1 MQFGICNPIP
11 RWVAP
16 QQSSAM
22 LQTAMLRYKVVCK
35 IPNNTA
41 RNLPRNL
48 THRGIFCSKNHAK
61 WPIRLVFLVVN
72 ASVSSHLYFGRAVA
86 QNHEKVVCAAIVCG
100 LDHHPVGSIQ
110 AFVIAAADYFSHF
123 SLADSCLN
131 CGALLSWSSPGSS
144 WATWRR
150 THDIC
155 SRYNCPKRVIL
166 LFFVCACKVTE
177 RLCTLS
183 AQRYE
188 KWIIRMH
195 EMPIVYCFNC
205 L

>member
-61 WPIRLVFLVVN
+61 WPIRLQLSRRKVKILIISLMINFEL
-72 ASVSSHLYFGRAVA
+72 LLQRYIFILLRPPK
-86 QNHEKVVCAAIVCG
+86 NHKNHVEGTFRTQYTA
-100 LDHHPVGSIQ
+100 
-110 AFVIAAADYFSHF
+110 Y
-123 SLADSCLN
+123 
-131 CGALLSWSSPGSS
+131 
-144 WATWRR
+144 R
-150 THDIC
+150 THQFRLFGAEASLLLIQDSSRLTC
-155 SRYNCPKRVIL
+155 SCGSHSAHVPRQP
-166 LFFVCACKVTE
+166 TE
-177 RLCTLS
+177 
-183 AQRYE
+183 
-188 KWIIRMH
+188 
-195 EMPIVYCFNC
+195 
-205 L
+205 